1 MSEATSTYQHSGK
14 IPWFRSFAY
23 RTAAMVMAG
32 AIGQLYAQAA
42 ASAKHPLLDI
52 IFLGLFALALWIL
65 SVTTMRLSK
74 VRSDH
79 AAHTTFLLIAVV
91 SLWYH
96 WAVHLTLWLADQGS
110 VTGIHPLDL
119 AASPIVLG
127 GTALAYLE
135 SGWSVNGTTVSGI
148 FLAVLCGVE
157 ALVVYVAAARI
168 PRYHYVDLPFCEACS
183 EWCRKVQNI
192 ARFAPTDDQAFLTAV
207 RGSEWPVVLA
217 TGTIALN
224 AKEGAWV
231 ECDLEVCPKCAQTV
245 TIDAHAV
252 AAAKNRKGEDATTRT
267 QVISNQRIT
276 VTDAKRL
283 VALGRQ
289 ARR

>member
-14 IPWFRSFAY
+14 VPWFRSLAY
-23 RTAAMVMAG
+23 RSAAIIVAG
-32 AIGQLYAQAA
+32 ALGQLYAQAA
-42 ASAKHPLLDI
+42 VAATQWILDV
-52 IFLGLFALALWIL
+52 FLLGLFAVALSVL
-65 SVTTMRLSK
+65 SVTTMRLSR
-74 VRSDH
+74 VRSDR
-79 AAHTTFLLIAVV
+79 AARTTFLLIAVV
-91 SLWYH
+91 GLWYH
-96 WAVHLTLWLADQGS
+96 WAAYITLLLQQQGS
-110 VTGIHPLDL
+110 ATAIHPLDL
-119 AASPIVLG
+119 AASPLILG
-127 GTALAYLE
+127 SFTLAYLE
-135 SGWSVNGTTVSGI
+135 SGWTVDGTTVSGVI
-148 FLAVLCGVE
+148 LAVVCGLE
-157 ALVVYVAAARI
+157 ALTVFAAAAWV
-168 PRYHYVDLPFCEACS
+168 PQSYYVDLPFCEACS
-183 EWCRKVQNI
+183 EWCRKVKNI

-245 TIDAHAV
+245 TLDAHAV

-267 QVISNQRIT
+267 QVISNQRIA